1 MSLRRIGISLSG
13 TREYIPGRFRH
24 PASGDTNTS
33 MYVVSFDRMSL
44 FSTALKSKSQS
55 CFSARSCRV
64 AYSSTAHPGIMS
76 LKYIV
81 SIPDPTK
88 REIHVRLSIKSAT
101 DGLTLRLPAW
111 IPGSY
116 MIRDFSRHIVEMGA
130 TDSAGRHL
138 QIQKIDKHSW
148 RITADEELISIDYVV
163 YANDL
168 SVRGAHV
175 DNTHAFFNG
184 AALYLSIDGFQHL
197 PHQVTILQPDAE
209 RYANWQVAT
218 TMPIVSVDDHCF
230 GEYEAQDYER
240 LIDYPVEI
248 SAFCSTPVP
257 RILL

>member
-1 MSLRRIGISLSG
+1 MS
-13 TREYIPGRFRH
+13 P
-24 PASGDTNTS
+24 
-33 MYVVSFDRMSL
+33 
-44 FSTALKSKSQS
+44 
-55 CFSARSCRV
+55 
-64 AYSSTAHPGIMS
+64 
-76 LKYIV
+76 KYIV

-88 REIHVRLSIKSAT
+88 REIHVRLSVKSGA

-116 MIRDFSRHIVEMGA
+116 MIRDFSRHIVEIRA
-130 TDSAGRHL
+130 TDSAGRNL
-138 QIQKIDKHSW
+138 QIEKINKHSW
-148 RITADEELISIDYVV
+148 RVAADEEVICVDYIV

-184 AALYLSIDGFQHL
+184 ASLYLSVDGLQHL

-218 TMPIVSVDDHCF
+218 TLPALAVDDK
-230 GEYEAQDYER
+230 GYGQYQAQDYES

-248 SAFCSTPVP
+248 AS
-257 RILL
+257 RIPQRHNFL